1 MRNKFFL
8 TLFIALFSTTMW
20 ALGPQSLKV
29 TFDGTDNAGWKVS
42 SGGSINST
50 ENGIMNVQMADQGE
64 SKYRADLQ
72 YQTSGTYTFD
82 KSKDIVWTVKLTGA
96 LPGTSN
102 SRKFEINYKKEGNN
116 TWINN
121 INGPSGQIDCSDGSC
136 IYYFNL
142 GADGLNKLGDVPA
155 GAQVLNNIH
164 FIFADAVCENAEQ
177 ARYSVDWIAT
187 FESLEDLKMYAYWN
201 DENTN
206 LAYPLLEVGYRP
218 KATDGAQWESS
229 TPKVG
234 ALAANTAYEVKYSAR
249 LFAVEY
255 FLIPDFAPNAIY
267 TLSLHKSNQP
277 AALGAWNFPY
287 KNMPLAASE
296 SNVELRANVETVTGV
311 AVGASDYSTQKPAMG
326 SASCVDNVWSISVA
340 GYQLTEIEKDADGNS
355 LVAMLVANRE
365 LGNTG
370 QAHFYTYNAANDAAN
385 YPTLTQT
392 GSYAVINTTKM
403 VGYSTLEAA
412 VDAAEHNDVLEVYEN
427 VELGSRINTN
437 NRALTIQGHTGT
449 EVITR
454 KAGYT
459 ELMFLTTN
467 DENAAL
473 TVRNLIVDGNNIAT
487 NSQVFEASNSK
498 LTTIENVT
506 IQNVNV
512 TNDYGSVICNKS
524 TGALTLNNVTIQNCT
539 CIGGTNNTPSA
550 IFVGTYHVTLMGNN
564 QFINCGEVPAIRIE
578 NNYYLSAEGELTN
591 STPITILLDKHTDG
605 NSVVKSCT
613 DKSKFALVNTPF
625 VLANVDGNLVAKDY
639 ILMNTT
645 QDLGYNTFAD
655 AIADA
660 EDGDIIE
667 IRKDITTPSGRTDID
682 KAITFKAVNG
692 AVIYNGTSDNN
703 MLFLSQSADGVTL
716 EDIIIDGA
724 DKNRDD
730 IATMEAGSNKR
741 LILKNVTI
749 RNLTSGRDVTNNGN
763 IDLYGNNILP
773 NGIRLNMNRYVTDHE
788 TTHTTPIHF
797 SLATDYIENAD
808 AVHGTTDY
816 TRYSVSKDGVEW
828 ETYADTEHNQVRVR
842 SIAVPLTYDLT
853 VTAAGKATLVLGF
866 DVPSL
871 PTGVEAYK
879 LTNDGSNEILATE
892 ITALTANEPVLII
905 AEEGTYTFE
914 SEAGAVLNEAA
925 NPTNGCLIGTYT
937 DIISIALTTGD
948 HHNYI
953 LAAKSDAG
961 AGFYQVL
968 SEGYSINKNHAYL
981 SCAYNNASAGAANAP
996 MRIRFSTETTTD
1008 IHSAATD
1015 SSIEKLLIHGVL
1027 YIRKADHIYSIDGM
1041 MIR

>member
-1 MRNKFFL
+1 MKHKSFF
-8 TLFIALFSTTMW
+8 TLLAAALMTMSAW
-20 ALGPQSLKV
+20 AIGPQSLKV
-29 TFDGTDNAGWKVS
+29 TFDGTDNAGWEADVAS
-42 SGGSINST
+42 SNQQVA
-50 ENGIMNVQMADQGE
+50 NGIISVTQELQSNNQYRGDIKFNKNNDGAKTFAMNPNKD
-64 SKYRADLQ
+64 KYIAIKFVGSRPE
-72 YQTSGTYTFD
+72 G
-82 KSKDIVWTVKLTGA
+82 KL
-96 LPGTSN
+96 
-102 SRKFEINYKKEGNN
+102 KFEFKNVDNR
-116 TWINN
+116 TWCNMWQYT
-121 INGPSGQIDCSDGSC
+121 PASMDAADGKV
-136 IYYFNL
+136 YYFTL
-142 GADGLNKLGDVPA
+142 TDDAKYTADHLDADGN
-155 GAQVLNNIH
+155 
-164 FIFADAVCENAEQ
+164 FIVRQMNFILADNPNAEANTYQ
-177 ARYSVDWIAT
+177 VDWIAT
-187 FESLEDLKMYAYWN
+187 FESLEDIKAWVNWN
-201 DENTN
+201 DEI
-206 LAYPLLEVGYRP
+206 AHDSQYPVAEFGYRI
-218 KATDGAQWESS
+218 KTDNSWDSS
-229 TPKVG
+229 TPQNG
-234 ALAANTAYEVKYSAR
+234 WSNAALEARYGSR
-249 LFAVEY
+249 LFTIMLFQIENFQSNAV
-255 FLIPDFAPNAIY
+255 Y
-267 TLSLHKSNQP
+267 TLSLHKGGGG
-277 AALGAWNFPY
+277 AGELGVWNFPHADI
-287 KNMPLAASE
+287 PVVSSQSAATLAAY
-296 SNVELRANVETVTGV
+296 AKAVTGV
-311 AVGASDYSTQKPAMG
+311 GMDMTGEKINPIATSTCN
-326 SASCVDNVWSISVA
+326 SNVWSFTLPGTCLTAIS
-340 GYQLTEIEKDADGNS
+340 TDANGVS
-355 LVAMLVANRE
+355 LVGLLITTPDLTNSS
-365 LGNTG
+365 
-370 QAHFYTYNAANDAAN
+370 AANAHIATCGNATAAN
-385 YPTLTQT
+385 YPTLEKT

-403 VGYSTLEAA
+403 VGYTTLEEA
-412 VDAAEHNDVLEVYEN
+412 VTAAEHNDVLEIYEN
-427 VELGSRINTN
+427 VELGDRINTN
-437 NRALTIQGHTGT
+437 DRALTIQGHTGT

-459 ELMFLTTN
+459 GLMFLTTN
-467 DENAAL
+467 NENAAL

-487 NSQVFEASNSK
+487 TSQVFEASNGK
-498 LTTIENVT
+498 TTNLENVT

-539 CIGGTNNTPSA
+539 CIGGTNNTPSV
-550 IFVGTYHVTLMGNN
+550 IFVGTYHVTLKGNN

-578 NNYYLSAEGELTN
+578 NNYYMSADGELTN
-591 STPITILLDKHTDG
+591 TTPITIQLGTHIDG

-639 ILMNTT
+639 ILMNIT

-749 RNLTSGRDVTNNGN
+749 RNLTSGRDVTNNGY
-763 IDLYGNNILP
+763 IELYGNNVLP

-816 TRYSVSKDGVEW
+816 TRYSVSKDGVKW

-842 SIAVPLTYDLT
+842 TIRVPLTYDLT
-853 VTAAGKATLVLGF
+853 VSAAGMATLVLGF
-866 DVPSL
+866 DVPVL
-871 PTGVEAYK
+871 PAGVKAYT
-879 LTNDGSNEILATE
+879 LTNDGSNVITATE
-892 ITALTANEPVLII
+892 VNSLTANEPVLII
-905 AEEGTYTFE
+905 AAERAYTFE
-914 SEAGAVLNEAA
+914 SEAGAVLDEAA

-937 DIISIALTTGD
+937 DIISIDLTTGD

-953 LAAKSDAG
+953 LASGDAG
-961 AGFYQVL
+961 VGFYQVL
-968 SEGYSINKNHAYL
+968 KAGYSINSHHAYL
-981 SCAYNNASAGAANAP
+981 SCGYNASAGASHAP
-996 MRIRFSTETTTD
+996 MRIRFSTETATD

-1015 SSIEKLLIHGVL
+1015 SSIEKLLINGVL